1 MRRMTRAEPSRKAD
15 GREEEGRGKK
25 PGRGK
30 LEGRRSGGLR
40 IEPDVRREAVELQ
53 TEPGRL
59 KVQEQPRE
67 GMRKKRE
74 AAGGSPSGS
83 RRRAAGS
90 DRSPFEPGG
99 ERRKERRMRSSTGRG
114 SESKRSCSRL
124 KPGCSRDGGLRR
136 RRWEGI

>member
-1 MRRMTRAEPSRKAD
+1 
-15 GREEEGRGKK
+15 
-25 PGRGK
+25 

-67 GMRKKRE
+67 GMRKKIE

-83 RRRAAGS
+83 GGRAAGS